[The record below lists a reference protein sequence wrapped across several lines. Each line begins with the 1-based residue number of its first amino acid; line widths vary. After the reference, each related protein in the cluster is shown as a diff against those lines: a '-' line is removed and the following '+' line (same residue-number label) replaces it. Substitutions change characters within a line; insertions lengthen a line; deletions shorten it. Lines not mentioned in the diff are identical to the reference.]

1 MVFLFQESQLSHR
14 AEADERQIA
23 AEDEEKLGSKVYA
36 LNKSPSSVHS
46 ELDASLIIAILTRH
60 TKGRIALNYICWTM
74 HSRWTLKARWPRVW
88 GRGKGPPT
96 RPQQQDWMLGV
107 LLGRLIG
114 EFPLNKLYLICLGT
128 RAEFA
133 FWGMIPSTRS
143 QGNGEAHSPQTEA
156 PDPLKNI
163 LSLSS
168 YTATQKPLK
177 KQKWQIC
184 FLTWSHWFK
193 KIFLG
198 YKIMITFNIFPQ
210 GLRKIN
216 PAILEGK

>member
-1 MVFLFQESQLSHR
+1 MIILIARRMRMVFLFQESQISHR

-36 LNKSPSSVHS
+36 LNKSQSSVHS

-60 TKGRIALNYICWTM
+60 TKDRIALNYICWTM

-88 GRGKGPPT
+88 DRGKGPPT

-143 QGNGEAHSPQTEA
+143 QGNEEAHSPQTEA
-156 PDPLKNI
+156 PG
-163 LSLSS
+163 
-168 YTATQKPLK
+168 PLK
-177 KQKWQIC
+177 KHFVPL
-184 FLTWSHWFK
+184 FLYSHIETFLK
-193 KIFLG
+193 KAEMTDMF
-198 YKIMITFNIFPQ
+198 FD
-210 GLRKIN
+210 
-216 PAILEGK
+216 LESLI